1 MNIKKVRAVLGLGI
15 VLALGAMQLGT
26 NARADKPNKPCVDC
40 AGVVCLD
47 CPAGYHL
54 EPSCGSCCRCVR
66 DRR

>member
-1 MNIKKVRAVLGLGI
+1 MNIKKVLTVLGLGAFL
-15 VLALGAMQLGT
+15 VLGSVQSPT
-26 NARADKPNKPCVDC
+26 NAKPNKPCVDC

-66 DRR
+66 DR